1 MSANSGG
8 ANPGGEFAGQVALV
22 TGGAQGL
29 GLAIATLLF
38 ERGASLCLLDI
49 DEPRLQESAAA
60 LGDSDRV
67 LPLVTDVTDEA
78 AILAARAAIMARFG
92 RVDVLVNNTGTYPPG
107 NVRDITVAEWDRV
120 FDINAKSMFLTTR
133 SFMDIMAAQRYGRI
147 VCIVTTD
154 ATKAKPTTPHYA
166 AAKAAVANLIKTF
179 AFELGPEQV
188 LVNGVSPGAIA
199 TERAKSEPWLKERI
213 KEIPLG
219 RPAEPKDIAEVV
231 AFLASPRN
239 RFVTGETVIASGGA
253 TMV

>member
-1 MSANSGG
+1 MSTA
-8 ANPGGEFAGQVALV
+8 PQGEFAGQVAVV
-22 TGGAQGL
+22 TGAAQGL
-29 GLAIATLLF
+29 GFVIARLLF
-38 ERGASLCLLDI
+38 ERGAAVCLLDI
-49 DEPRLQESAAA
+49 DEARLGQAAA
-60 LGDSDRV
+60 QLGDPARV
-67 LPLVTDVTDEA
+67 LPLVTDVVAEP
-78 AILAARAAIMARFG
+78 AILAARDAIVARFG

-107 NVRDITVAEWDRV
+107 NVRDLTVADWDHV
-120 FDINAKSMFLTTR
+120 FDVNAKSMFLTTR
-133 SFMDIMAAQRYGRI
+133 SFMGTMAARRSGRI

-179 AFELGPEQV
+179 AVELGPDQV

-199 TERAKSEPWLKERI
+199 TERAKREPWLKERI

-219 RPAEPKDIAEVV
+219 RPAEPEDIAEVV
-231 AFLASPRN
+231 LFLASPRN